1 MKNATSERR
10 ENPPYEL
17 KEGGEPE
24 AGQCSVGHRQGLKWY
39 LGRLQRMLF
48 TVKLFTGGT
57 KLSQYGSYFA

>member
-24 AGQCSVGHRQGLKWY
+24 AGQCSAVWARDRVMVRPLKW
-39 LGRLQRMLF
+39 LGRKDLRR
-48 TVKLFTGGT
+48 
-57 KLSQYGSYFA
+57 